1 MIRISI
7 ILVGS
12 AVLVGVL
19 AGAAQDKPGT
29 DGVARKEA
37 AELYEGFKSD
47 QALLRKQLIHKP
59 SDGSK
64 DLKVS
69 SSEAIQAAQRIF
81 SRVSFLFRS
90 REEVLDLLGD
100 PATISDYGKPQGK
113 DPSSPLV
120 YVFDMGFGG
129 LQFTI
134 SFSRIN
140 SKVSQVL
147 VDFLN

>member
-7 ILVGS
+7 LFVGS

-19 AGAAQDKPGT
+19 AGAAQDK
-29 DGVARKEA
+29 A
-37 AELYEGFKSD
+37 AEPYVGFKSD
-47 QALLRKQLIHKP
+47 QALLRKQQIVKV
-59 SDGSK
+59 SDGGK

-69 SSEAIQAAQRIF
+69 SGEAIQAAQRIV

-120 YVFDMGFGG
+120 YVFDTGLGG

-140 SKVSQVL
+140 NKVSQVL